1 MKKTS
6 AFLPLALLLVSPA
19 SAAVLIGFHDFESS
33 SDDETE
39 DVAASGFSATV
50 DKNTDSRTGGGSDD
64 AFYGDSALGSATGD
78 GLLRVVLGSYTITTL
93 YSASATSSYQLAS
106 LFFDATTTTGS
117 GDLSVSYSINAG
129 ASIPLTASPIT
140 LTGSTASDTVSQP
153 YGDYG
158 VDFAGAI
165 LNPGDSL
172 VLTVTITD
180 GTARMDN
187 IALTGDLVPEPSVA
201 LLAALGAIPFFRR
214 RR

>member
-6 AFLPLALLLVSPA
+6 VFLPLALLLVSPA
-19 SAAVLIGFHDFESS
+19 SAAVLIGFHDFETSLG
-33 SDDETE
+33 DETE
-39 DVAASGFSATV
+39 DVAASGFSALV

-64 AFYGDSALGSATGD
+64 AFYGDSALASATGD
-78 GLLRVVLGSYTITTL
+78 GLLRVVLGTYTITTS

-129 ASIPLTASPIT
+129 ASILLTASPIA
-140 LTGSTASDTVSQP
+140 LPDSTASDTVSQL

-172 VLTVTITD
+172 VLTFTITD

-187 IALTGDLVPEPSVA
+187 IALTGDVVPEPSA
-201 LLAALGAIPFFRR
+201 AFLAALGLAPFFRR

>member
-64 AFYGDSALGSATGD
+64 AFYGGSALASATGD